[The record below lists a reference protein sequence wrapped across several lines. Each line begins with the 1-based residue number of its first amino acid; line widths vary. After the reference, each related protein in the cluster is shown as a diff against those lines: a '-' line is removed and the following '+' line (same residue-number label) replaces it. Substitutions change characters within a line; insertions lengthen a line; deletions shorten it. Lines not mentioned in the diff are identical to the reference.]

1 MYLTYFIVKWTIG
14 GDVKPTWEAA
24 WRAALERFQYQKS
37 LYTGLETP
45 TSSRIGKYIRYKCTY
60 MTYIYFF

>member
-24 WRAALERFQYQKS
+24 WRSALERFQYQKS

-45 TSSRIGKYIRYKCTY
+45 TSSRIGKYMRYKCTY